1 MSTKLAAYIITLLA
15 IFAILQTIKLFRKDL
30 LSTRLLF
37 LWLLIWLF
45 IGFFALFPSL
55 LDSLRNFVNMGD
67 RLFFITTGA
76 ILILFIFSFYTSS
89 SISSTDKK
97 IIKLT
102 REIAILNYKIDKL
115 IDDRNKKENE
125 SSPNST

>member
-45 IGFFALFPSL
+45 IGFFALFPSF
-55 LDSLRNFVNMGD
+55 LDSLRDFVNMGN

-115 IDDRNKKENE
+115 IDDRNKKQDE
-125 SSPNST
+125 SSSNSA

>member
-1 MSTKLAAYIITLLA
+1 MSTKIAAYIITLLA

-89 SISSTDKK
+89 SLSSTDKK

-115 IDDRNKKENE
+115 IDDRNKKQDE
-125 SSPNST
+125 SSSNSA